1 MTQQQAVMSTWRSE
15 ITLTHLA
22 TGMWEEPGVGRRLRL
37 LPAVTVVSGG
47 SLLRTVLIPA
57 LGTDADRE
65 R

>member
-1 MTQQQAVMSTWRSE
+1 MSTWRSE
-15 ITLTHLA
+15 FALTHLA
-22 TGMWEEPGVGRRLRL
+22 TGMWEEPGVWHRLRL

-47 SLLRTVLIPA
+47 SLVRTVLIPA

>member
-1 MTQQQAVMSTWRSE
+1 
-15 ITLTHLA
+15 
-22 TGMWEEPGVGRRLRL
+22 MWEKPGVWHRLRL

-47 SLLRTVLIPA
+47 SLVRTVLIPA